1 MRGLNR
7 LKAKQ
12 VETLKLEPGQK
23 SRMVCDGG
31 GLWLLI
37 RRGEGDQI
45 IRSWVFRY
53 ATPTPQ
59 TKTSK
64 SGKSYRAE
72 RSMGL
77 GSTTEIDLAGER
89 PALNSDKTQ
98 MVDRDGK
105 PVMLL
110 GARTLAAQYRVLLA
124 QGIDPIEARD
134 TSKRVAAAKQTN
146 AMTFADSADGYVKA
160 HQSEWKNADHRAQ
173 WERTLRTQINPVL
186 GSMNVADVDTQAVL
200 RVLQP
205 IWSRTPETASRIRGR
220 IETVLDY
227 AKVKCGFAWLDG
239 ANPARWRGHLD
250 KMFPKRN
257 KAVDVENL
265 PSLHYKNIGAFMED
279 LRAKT
284 GIAARALEMVIL
296 CGTRSAETYK
306 ATWHG
311 IDWEK
316 RVWTISKRDRK
327 NKRPLVIP
335 LSDAAMSVLHPL
347 YELRQGDR
355 IFPGISKDSMKA
367 LLRSMRKAD
376 GSPWVD
382 EDGKLATVHGFRSTF
397 RTWAGEE
404 TNYPRELCELAVGHR
419 VGDATEQAY
428 SRGDGLPKRIEMM
441 QRWADYCARLP
452 GDNVVKL
459 VSAAA

>member
-7 LKAKQ
+7 LTAKK

-45 IRSWVFRY
+45 IKSWVFRY

-59 TKTSK
+59 TKTSE
-64 SGKSYRAE
+64 SGKTYRAE

-77 GSTTEIDLAGER
+77 GSVDKIDLAGEK
-89 PALNSDKTQ
+89 PAKNHDGTP
-98 MVDRDGK
+98 MVDREGR

-110 GARTLAAQYRVLLA
+110 GVRTLAAQYRVLLS

-134 TSKRVAAAKQTN
+134 TSKRAAAAKQSN
-146 AMTFADSADGYVKA
+146 SMTFAEAAEQYLNTNQKS
-160 HQSEWKNADHRAQ
+160 WKNADHRAQ
-173 WERTLRTQINPVL
+173 WQRTLTTQINPII
-186 GSMNVADVDTQAVL
+186 GAMNVADVDTTAVL

-220 IETVLDY
+220 IEAVLDF
-227 AKVKCGFAWLDG
+227 AKVTCGFKWPDG
-239 ANPARWRGHLD
+239 NPARWRGHL
-250 KMFPKRN
+250 KEVFPKRN
-257 KAVDVENL
+257 KARDTEHQ
-265 PSLHYKNIGAFMED
+265 PSLPYEQISVFMAD
-279 LRAKT
+279 LRSKT
-284 GIAARALEMVIL
+284 SISARALEVLAL
-296 CGTRSAETYK
+296 CGTRSAETYE
-306 ATWHG
+306 ATWHA

-316 RVWTISKRDRK
+316 RVWNIPKGNRKNDRK
-327 NKRPLVIP
+327 LVIP
-335 LSDAAMSVLHPL
+335 LSDAALSVLRQL

-355 IFPGISKDSMKA
+355 IFPAVGKDAMKM
-367 LLRSMRKAD
+367 LLQRMRQAD

-382 EDGKLATVHGFRSTF
+382 EEGKRVTVHGFRSTF

-404 TNYPRELCELAVGHR
+404 TSYPRELCELAIGHR

-428 SRGDGLPKRIEMM
+428 SRGDGLKKRIEMM
-441 QRWADYCARLP
+441 QRWADYCARRP
-452 GDNVVKL
+452 DDNIVKL
-459 VSAAA
+459 VSEAA